1 MTSCQVSLYPLG
13 NPAYRK
19 VVLEA
24 LKNLKT
30 CGIQVDVNPMSTIL
44 MGEDE
49 EVWKAVRCLYETGRK
64 SGDVVMVVT
73 LSSRCG
79 TECKKDAEN
88 MG

>member
-1 MTSCQVSLYPLG
+1 
-13 NPAYRK
+13 
-19 VVLEA
+19 
-24 LKNLKT
+24 
-30 CGIQVDVNPMSTIL
+30 

-49 EVWKAVRCLYETGRK
+49 EVWKAVRCLYEIGRK

-79 TECKKDAEN
+79 TGCKKDAEN